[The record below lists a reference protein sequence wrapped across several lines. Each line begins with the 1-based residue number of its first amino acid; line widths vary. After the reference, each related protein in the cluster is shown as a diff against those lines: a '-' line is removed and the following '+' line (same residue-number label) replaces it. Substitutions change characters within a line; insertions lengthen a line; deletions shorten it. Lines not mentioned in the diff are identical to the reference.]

1 MAQTALW
8 GTISNLGATHRHI
21 EVQPIGNSTLKVRMA
36 ELQIENAI
44 QKWASFTPAPI

>member
-8 GTISNLGATHRHI
+8 GTISNLGATHWQV
-21 EVQPIGNSTLKVRMA
+21 EVQPIGKSNLKVRMA

-44 QKWASFTPAPI
+44 QKWSSFTPAPI